1 MCSSSA
7 SHTRSALIAKEMMEM
22 SNDVIKVDWL
32 LCPICR
38 NKTRTKLRQD
48 TTLTNF
54 PLFCP
59 KCKKETLVNVRQLNT
74 SIIKEPD
81 A

>member
-1 MCSSSA
+1 
-7 SHTRSALIAKEMMEM
+7 ME
-22 SNDVIKVDWL
+22 DVKWV

-38 NKTRTKLRQD
+38 NKTRLKIRRD
-48 TTLTNF
+48 TELKNF

-59 KCKKETLVNVRQLNT
+59 KCRKECLINAKQLN
-74 SIIKEPD
+74 IFVIKEPD